1 MYKCLKITFNA
12 QMPEGYLQKMLQKK
26 IKKLSIEGVAQQ
38 LMDDFIKIIVCGA
51 MEDVDTFLDILYKE
65 LNDIELDELQIEPF
79 LKDRD
84 YRGVFR
90 ILE

>member
-12 QMPEGYLQKMLQKK
+12 QMPQGYLQKALQKK
-26 IKKLSIEGVAQQ
+26 VKKLSIEGVAQQ